1 MRIARAFCFS
11 PCLGWVYLEH
21 GLSEATLK
29 NFRVLDR
36 YNKTMRQDRKM
47 WVKVCGITT
56 AEDAESAMNW
66 GADALGFVFYSKSP
80 RAVDAR
86 ELQLILG
93 SGRTDAA
100 RVALFVNPTREEVER
115 ILETGLIDRLQF
127 HGDEDQEFCNSFGM
141 PQIQASR
148 VRDSKSIEDAFRKYE
163 TAEMILLDADSRL
176 GMGGTGETFDW
187 DLTGVLSDCQLRK
200 TILAGGLTES
210 NVVEA
215 ITTVRPFGVDV
226 SSGVE
231 VSAGKKDLLK
241 MKRFIEGVK
250 SV

>member
-1 MRIARAFCFS
+1 
-11 PCLGWVYLEH
+11 
-21 GLSEATLK
+21 
-29 NFRVLDR
+29 
-36 YNKTMRQDRKM
+36 M
-47 WVKVCGITT
+47 WVKICGITA

-80 RAVDAR
+80 RALRAN
-86 ELQLILG
+86 ELRMILG
-93 SGRTDAA
+93 SGRTDAD
-100 RVALFVNPTREEVER
+100 RVALFVNPAREEVER
-115 ILETGLIDRLQF
+115 VLETGLIDRLQF

-148 VRDSKSIEDAFRKYE
+148 VRDSKSVKDVFRKYDA
-163 TAEMILLDADSRL
+163 AEMILLDADSPR

-187 DLTGVLSDCQLRK
+187 QLARGLSDCQLRK
-200 TILAGGLTES
+200 TILAGGLNES

-215 ITTVRPFGVDV
+215 INTIRPFGVDV

>member
-1 MRIARAFCFS
+1 
-11 PCLGWVYLEH
+11 
-21 GLSEATLK
+21 
-29 NFRVLDR
+29 
-36 YNKTMRQDRKM
+36 M
-47 WVKVCGITT
+47 WVKICGITK
-56 AEDAESAMNW
+56 AKDAESAMNW

-80 RAVDAR
+80 RALKAN
-86 ELQLILG
+86 ELRTILG
-93 SGRTDAA
+93 NGQTDAD

-115 ILETGLIDRLQF
+115 VLETGLIDRLQF
-127 HGDEDQEFCNSFGM
+127 HGDEDQKFCSSFGI
-141 PQIQASR
+141 PQIQAGR
-148 VRDSKSIEDAFRKYE
+148 VRDSKSIEDVFRKYE
-163 TAEMILLDADSRL
+163 TAEMILLDADSRR

-187 DLTGVLSDCQLRK
+187 ELTGVLSDCQLRK

-210 NVVEA
+210 NVVDA